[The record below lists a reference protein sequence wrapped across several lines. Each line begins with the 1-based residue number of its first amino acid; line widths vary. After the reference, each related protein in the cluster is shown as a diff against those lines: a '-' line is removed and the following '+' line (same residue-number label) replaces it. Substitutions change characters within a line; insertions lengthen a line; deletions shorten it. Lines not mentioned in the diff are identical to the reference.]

1 MEKPDEK
8 PSDLVSNTERGI
20 SQITE
25 SAVAESATDLFQFM
39 TDQQE
44 QIAEPVQL
52 HFELNDIEHSRQR
65 KWPRVSVL
73 SDKDDVPCESNHHL
87 LKELFTADIGE
98 ESELQK
104 EYSSL
109 TEEASN
115 IGEERPLNHAEYSEG
130 WLHQHAKKL
139 EENMEGPSEVAN
151 EMDSEDL
158 SENLDNL
165 DEMISN
171 EDDKETQTK
180 EQDQPLYK
188 GSPITVGISMLL
200 IMTVAMRHGMTG
212 EALQDILTLVTLHCI
227 SPNYCIEG
235 VRRFK
240 QYFTSTT
247 SPLVFHH
254 YCSHCFLYLDDKRAE
269 TCPNSL
275 CQKPLQGLGRKSFF
289 IEIPIASQL
298 QDLFRQASIWTT
310 STTYRFYR
318 QRTANNALGDI
329 YDGALYREHW
339 DSGFLKDHR
348 NISFIYNTD
357 GVPIFKSSK
366 YSLWS
371 LFLAI
376 NELPSVFA
384 MLP

>member
-1 MEKPDEK
+1 M
-8 PSDLVSNTERGI
+8 
-20 SQITE
+20 
-25 SAVAESATDLFQFM
+25 
-39 TDQQE
+39 
-44 QIAEPVQL
+44 
-52 HFELNDIEHSRQR
+52 
-65 KWPRVSVL
+65 
-73 SDKDDVPCESNHHL
+73 
-87 LKELFTADIGE
+87 DIGE
-98 ESELQK
+98 ESGLQK
-104 EYSSL
+104 EYSSH
-109 TEEASN
+109 TEDASN
-115 IGEERPLNHAEYSEG
+115 IGEERPLNHAEFSEG
-130 WLHQHAKKL
+130 WFHQHAMKL
-139 EENMEGPSEVAN
+139 EDLYYDELQKINENMEGSSEVAD

-158 SENLDNL
+158 SENLDNQE
-165 DEMISN
+165 EMVSN

-188 GSPITVGISMLL
+188 GCPITVGISMLL

-212 EALQDILTLVTLHCI
+212 EALQDILTLVSLHCI

-240 QYFTSTT
+240 QYFASIK
-247 SPLVFHH
+247 SPLIFHH

-275 CQKPLQGLGRKSFF
+275 CQKPLKGLGRKSFF

-310 STTYRFYR
+310 ITTYRFYR
-318 QRTANNALGDI
+318 QRTANDALGDI

-339 DSGFLKDHR
+339 GSGFLKDHR
-348 NISFIYNTD
+348 NISFIHHTD

-366 YSLWS
+366 YSLWP

-376 NELPSVFA
+376 NELPYSERFR
-384 MLP
+384 